1 MSQSGIYQTALQVPE
16 LRIARLNTA
25 DLNELMRELLRA
37 QAYRCGCPDTSV
49 NAEINASDDGCD
61 GWSAQPANEDRWLG
75 KTDTCWQFKAGKAG
89 EPAKLGDEVQK
100 PIPRATL
107 QRGGRFVLVASG
119 SASGEKGTAD
129 RRNTLVEA
137 ACKEGIPA
145 ENIDVYGSERLAEWC
160 NDNPAVAA
168 RWVGA
173 PEGLQRFDDWARSA
187 VHRISYQASPIV
199 KSNLSATRI
208 RLDFQPEREGDS
220 VHHLHIRGQPGVGKT
235 RFALELCRD
244 APWRDSVIYVRQA
257 EDIRL
262 SELLD
267 SAAER
272 PNVRLMVVA
281 DEVQQEWLEPLRD
294 SIERADG
301 GVRLITIGGCSSPD
315 PRRIPELQIEP
326 LDAAAMHAVVSGW
339 YPAMP
344 PEHVDFVTRF
354 ADGYVRLGRLTADAV
369 NADPSAT
376 VPDLLDRDA
385 IRTFLNRMLGGEDR
399 RSLFVV
405 AVLTHVGWADDKEQE
420 GKAIASHLDLDW
432 NDVKYQVEQF
442 HLRMGIAPRGGR
454 YRYISPNP
462 LGIYLVHQ
470 AWEIYPDQMQSLP
483 SALPSEAAKE
493 AYCARLKDLASNPH
507 AQQFARDQLRFF
519 FRIDDFVELHAARRW
534 SAFSAVDPDAAA
546 RNLRDALSGSRLED
560 RRRVTFQAVGEIVW
574 RLARI
579 ASRTTGFHDATTAL
593 ALLAEAENGSW
604 GNGASREFVAKYQ
617 VYLAATS
624 LPYLQRLGTLDE
636 LIEHRRPSLLS
647 LAIQALA
654 RVADD
659 SPGSILV
666 PSSDHAPEP
675 DWHPSSG
682 GEHLQCIAA
691 AVDRLQTIAAERDP
705 AQQGTLLDAAQALS
719 QLLRDP
725 SAVTSV
731 TKFFIGLC
739 EAYPELREPLRKLV
753 ADVIRRDKERL
764 SPEQRQTLEQLHAR
778 FEDPSLGGRLRQH
791 VEPQPWER
799 ETKPDFAALAA
810 ELVAPPGV
818 LAQHWRWLTSGQAA
832 AAWQLG
838 EALAAADVE
847 GQLAEEM
854 PRLRGSG
861 RDLRVVCGYISA
873 RRDTLGEGW
882 YERWV
887 VAQFERDPQPVA
899 LLLEVVWRCGATDKL
914 ATEVAE
920 LLRGQRLSPPL
931 VGQLTYSDWN
941 GISADALQ
949 CLLRAMVDT
958 GHGKTAISILQ
969 SRMEHA
975 DAEIGR
981 WRPLALELATDLE
994 LIRCREMPNHYWQK
1008 VAEMIVEDHPRKIA
1022 GAILRAHAQRDES
1035 TSWFLKYERAAV
1047 DVLLLC
1053 IEHAPDGAWQELRA
1067 YLWPP
1072 YEGMKFGIGFPTDVL
1087 ERLPRDD
1094 VLAWVAELPAEQAA
1108 QRAALLARLTHKHN
1122 LTDESLPARILATYG
1137 GYEIVD
1143 EAFFSHHVSGAA
1155 AGRLSTH
1162 WEDLKHELQYVAM
1175 HTKLPGLR
1183 RWADKSVA
1191 ALDQM
1196 VSQQRQHEE
1205 EEALHVRRGA

>member
-1 MSQSGIYQTALQVPE
+1 MSQSSVYRTALQVSE
-16 LRIARLNTA
+16 GRIARLDTA

-37 QAYRCGCPDTSV
+37 QGYRCGCPNTSV
-49 NAEINASDDGCD
+49 NTDPNASDEGRD
-61 GWSAQPANEDRWLG
+61 GWSDRPAEADLWLG
-75 KTDTCWQFKAGKAG
+75 TTETCWQFKAGTKGQPANLTG
-89 EPAKLGDEVQK
+89 EVTK
-100 PIPRATL
+100 PIPRRTL
-107 QRGGRFVLVASG
+107 GGGGRFVVITSG
-119 SASGEKGTAD
+119 STAGNTGVERRREK
-129 RRNTLVEA
+129 LIA
-137 ACKEGIPA
+137 AAKDAGIRS
-145 ENIDVYGSERLAEWC
+145 ENIEVYGSEKLAEWC
-160 NDNPAVAA
+160 NQHPAVAA
-168 RWVGA
+168 RWAGV
-173 PEGLQRFDDWARSA
+173 PEGLQQFDDWARSEE
-187 VHRISYQASPIV
+187 HRIPYQASTHV
-199 KSNLSATRI
+199 ESELSTTRI
-208 RLDFQPEREGDS
+208 QLAFVTEREGER

-235 RFALELCRD
+235 RFALELCRN
-244 APWRDSVIYVRQA
+244 APWRDTVIYVGQA
-257 EDIRL
+257 DDIRL

-281 DEVQQEWLEPLRD
+281 DEVQQERLEPLRD

-301 GVRLITIGGCSSPD
+301 RVRLITIGGCSSPD
-315 PRRIPELQIEP
+315 KRRIPELQIKP

-354 ADGYVRLGRLTADAV
+354 ADGYVKLCRLTADAV
-369 NADPSAT
+369 AQAPSAT
-376 VPDLLDRDA
+376 VPDLFHEGG
-385 IRTFLNRMLGGEDR
+385 IRTFLNRMLGEEDR

-442 HLRMGIAPRGGR
+442 HGRMGIAPRGGR

-462 LGIYLVHQ
+462 LGIYLAHQ
-470 AWEIYPDQMQSLP
+470 AWETYPDLMQSLP
-483 SALPSEAAKE
+483 EALPSEAAKE
-493 AYCARLKDLASNPH
+493 AYYARLKDLASNPH
-507 AQQFARDQLRFF
+507 AQKFARDQLRFF

-534 SAFSAVDPDAAA
+534 SAFSAADPDTAA
-546 RNLRDALSGSRLED
+546 RNLRNALTATSLDD
-560 RRRVTFQAVGEIVW
+560 RRRIKFQAVGEIVW

-579 ASRTTGFHDATTAL
+579 ASRTTGFHGAATAL
-593 ALLAEAENGSW
+593 ALLAEAENESW

-624 LPYLQRLGTLDE
+624 LPYLQRLDTLDE

-659 SPGSILV
+659 SSGSILV

-691 AVDRLQTIAAERDP
+691 AVDRLRTIAAERDP
-705 AQQGTLLDAAQALS
+705 AQQGTLLAAAKALS

-725 SAVTSV
+725 DAVTSV
-731 TKFFIGLC
+731 TKFFVGLC

-764 SPEQRQTLEQLHAR
+764 SLEQRQTLEQLHAR
-778 FEDPSLGGRLRQH
+778 FEDPSAGGRLRQH

-799 ETKPDFAALAA
+799 ETKPDFTALAA
-810 ELVAPPGV
+810 ELVTAPGV
-818 LAQHWRWLTSGQAA
+818 LAQHWTWLTSGQAA

-873 RRDTLGEGW
+873 RRDTLGDGW

-899 LLLEVVWRCGATDKL
+899 LLLEVVWRCGATDTL
-914 ATEVAE
+914 ATKVAE
-920 LLRGQRLSPPL
+920 LLRGQRLSPAV

-941 GISADALQ
+941 GTSAGVLQ
-949 CLLRAMVDT
+949 RLLRAMVDT

-994 LIRCREMPNHYWQK
+994 LIRCREMPIHYWQK
-1008 VAEMIVEDHPRKIA
+1008 VAEMIVEDYPREIA
-1022 GAILRAHAQRDES
+1022 GAIFRAHAQRDES
-1035 TSWFLKYERAAV
+1035 TSWFLKYERAVV
-1047 DVLLLC
+1047 DVLLSC
-1053 IEHAPDGAWQELRA
+1053 IEHAPDGVWQELRP

-1072 YEGMKFGIGFPTDVL
+1072 HEGLQFGIGFPSDVL
-1087 ERLPRDD
+1087 ERLPMED
-1094 VLAWVAELPAEQAA
+1094 VLAWVAEPPAEQAP
-1108 QRAALLARLTHKHN
+1108 QRAALLARLTNKHS
-1122 LTDESLPARILATYG
+1122 LTEESLPARIIASYG
-1137 GYEIVD
+1137 DYETVD
-1143 EAFFSHHVSGAA
+1143 EAFFSHHVSGAG
-1155 AGRLSTH
+1155 AGRISTR
-1162 WEDLKHELQYVAM
+1162 WQDLEHELQHVAK

-1183 RWADKSVA
+1183 RWAHKSVA

-1205 EEALHVRRGA
+1205 EEALQVSRGA